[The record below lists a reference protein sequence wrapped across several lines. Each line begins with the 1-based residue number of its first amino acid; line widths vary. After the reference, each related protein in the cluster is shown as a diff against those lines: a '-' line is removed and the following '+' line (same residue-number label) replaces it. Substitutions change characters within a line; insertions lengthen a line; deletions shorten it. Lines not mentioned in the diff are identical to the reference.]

1 MIDMDEYLF
10 DKYILTITYSYLF
23 KIGMK
28 ISSRAVFSILN
39 KLKLVLLMT
48 IGKVILIFTILF

>member
-1 MIDMDEYLF
+1 MVIDMDEYLF

-48 IGKVILIFTILF
+48 IGKLI